1 MPMSPLTYSR
11 FVEFLTQELSLS
23 ARSIS
28 MAERSVEENSGLLPM
43 ILWKYGLVT
52 LQELDK
58 IYEWLETA

>member
-1 MPMSPLTYSR
+1 MSPITYSR
-11 FVEFLTQELSLS
+11 FLEFLTQELSLPT
-23 ARSIS
+23 RSIS

-58 IYEWLETA
+58 IYEWLESA

>member
-11 FVEFLTQELSLS
+11 FLEFLTQELSLS
-23 ARSIS
+23 TNSIS
-28 MAERSVEENSGLLPM
+28 MAERSAQENSGLLPM

-58 IYEWLETA
+58 IYEWLETV

>member
-1 MPMSPLTYSR
+1 MPMSPITYSR
-11 FVEFLTQELSLS
+11 FLEFLTQELSLPT
-23 ARSIS
+23 RSIS

-58 IYEWLETA
+58 IYEWLESA